1 MGGRTS
7 RKTQVARRILQ
18 LRRTFEID
26 TQRLRSKAVKGLE
39 DLFDMASAFAKGT
52 YKYQYVDGKRE
63 PIKMKQRQIWARIA
77 TYAAQVMNTIAQG
90 IDERQIDKD
99 LAHLEK
105 LVNEATAKNI
115 ASQSGKADG
124 QETQASSAPGGQ
136 G

>member
-1 MGGRTS
+1 LGGKTS
-7 RKTQVARRILQ
+7 RKTQVARRIFQ

-52 YKYQYVDGKRE
+52 YKYQYADGKRE
-63 PIKMKQRQIWARIA
+63 SITMKQRQIWARIA

-99 LAHLEK
+99 LAQLEK

-115 ASQSGKADG
+115 ASQSGKRDG

>member
-63 PIKMKQRQIWARIA
+63 SIKMKQRQIWARIA

-115 ASQSGKADG
+115 ASQPRKADG

>member
-7 RKTQVARRILQ
+7 RKTQVARRFFQ
-18 LRRTFEID
+18 LRRTFNLD
-26 TQRLRSKAVKGLE
+26 TQRLRNKAVRGLE

-52 YKYQYVDGKRE
+52 YKFQYADGKRE
-63 PIKMKQRQIWARIA
+63 PITMKQRQIWARIA

-99 LAHLEK
+99 LAKLEM

-115 ASQSGKADG
+115 VAQPGKGDG
-124 QETQASSAPGGQ
+124 QETRPSSAPGG
-136 G
+136 